1 MCVTNTHQVRM
12 ARSYWNW
19 FMCVRVCER
28 ASVCVSL
35 FIFCIRTDTHST
47 STYMLPQIHI
57 ETLRKYAAFNKN
69 GNMHSNSRH
78 KTNEYVKVVATV
90 VMVMGW
96 EWEWEWK
103 KAWVWVWMPIHMWMW
118 CSCDAKWSK
127 IRLWI
132 MFVDIVYHE
141 TTKCQYLYLDH

>member
-1 MCVTNTHQVRM
+1 MELI
-12 ARSYWNW
+12 Y
-19 FMCVRVCER
+19 VC

-35 FIFCIRTDTHST
+35 FIFCIRTDTQST

-78 KTNEYVKVVATV
+78 KTNEYVKVVAMV

-103 KAWVWVWMPIHMWMW
+103 KGMGVSVSVNADIHVNVMLMR
-118 CSCDAKWSK
+118 CEVIENKT
-127 IRLWI
+127 
-132 MFVDIVYHE
+132 VDYVCGH
-141 TTKCQYLYLDH
+141 CLPRND